1 MLRAAHGLCLSGGRL
16 RPSASSPVALAPA
29 RRRLPPVALAGLWG
43 CCGVLRRPAHL
54 WCCSRVF
61 CRFGVSSI
69 ACHTVPTRLQ
79 NDLHVYYPIVRVQ
92 GCVLLMNA
100 GDVPAL
106 YATALRARC
115 GVSAGDSL
123 ADACPRTS
131 VIQASRAT
139 SWPSSSLGPVP
150 QCLRLGILSRVALLL
165 YGRVSG
171 CRRHRRELPLF
182 CPASDCV
189 GALYEPV
196 PTISFFLRHAEVGPG
211 FAVRASCRCLTTGHS
226 ASCLVRG
233 GQLHCIPR
241 FPFATLLAPVVTA
254 TIADSV
260 QLSLVL
266 FAVSHCLTSSACIS
280 S

>member
-1 MLRAAHGLCLSGGRL
+1 M
-16 RPSASSPVALAPA
+16 
-29 RRRLPPVALAGLWG
+29 
-43 CCGVLRRPAHL
+43 
-54 WCCSRVF
+54 
-61 CRFGVSSI
+61 
-69 ACHTVPTRLQ
+69 
-79 NDLHVYYPIVRVQ
+79 
-92 GCVLLMNA
+92 
-100 GDVPAL
+100 
-106 YATALRARC
+106 
-115 GVSAGDSL
+115 
-123 ADACPRTS
+123 
-131 VIQASRAT
+131 IQASRAT

-241 FPFATLLAPVVTA
+241 FPFATLVAPVVTT